1 MTNSANGGGN
11 ILIPSTLHRDG
22 FTVAVSSQGNAPIFP
37 PYVIKKIDEYL
48 DSSYDRMLKL
58 LSMLRF
64 RIRDNIYTQQDRA
77 KFLDSILNDNKVWD
91 ILRSKDVSIAF
102 LYCITKGRL
111 Q

>member
-1 MTNSANGGGN
+1 M
-11 ILIPSTLHRDG
+11 IPSTLHRDG

-37 PYVIKKIDEYL
+37 PYVIKKINECL
-48 DSSYDRMLKL
+48 DPSYDKMVKL

-64 RIRDNIYTQQDRA
+64 KIRDNIDTQQDRA
-77 KFLDSILNDNKVWD
+77 KFLDGILNDDKVWD

-102 LYCITKGRL
+102 SYCITKGRL